1 MMKKCKAC
9 GKQFDVLYPELWR
22 YKIHSG
28 LYVSAWFCSW
38 KCLRAKEK
46 GKEENKMG
54 KISDAQKEKAIQ
66 IAIENGDPIAYLK
79 ECGSEAPAVMWYSI
93 KKRLKKEDTETYA
106 LLPEKYKPK
115 QKEAAEQV
123 PVLKVTGKMKIET
136 PEANAVEVAE
146 TPEGNSGLFFGT
158 VGEKAG
164 KPENLGHMVQGTT
177 YEVSAIRV
185 PGLGEFY
192 YDRKYRTIDWRGL
205 EGDEVSMNPEG
216 WRLLQGEIGKIL
228 DCLVPD

>member
-1 MMKKCKAC
+1 MMKKCKVC

-46 GKEENKMG
+46 GKEENRMG

-93 KKRLKKEDTETYA
+93 KKRLKKEDTELA
-106 LLPEKYKPK
+106 
-115 QKEAAEQV
+115 
-123 PVLKVTGKMKIET
+123 IET
-136 PEANAVEVAE
+136 IAENVGKEEEDIFAFGFYWQGIGYTYNEPGHLWTAVWNKCWRRKFIERIGARFPDWVHSDDEGFSRITHRQAKIACFHEALYYYNFMRPGSL
-146 TPEGNSGLFFGT
+146 TWQI
-158 VGEKAG
+158 
-164 KPENLGHMVQGTT
+164 ENGML
-177 YEVSAIRV
+177 
-185 PGLGEFY
+185 
-192 YDRKYRTIDWRGL
+192 DRTIPA
-205 EGDEVSMNPEG
+205 E
-216 WRLLQGEIGKIL
+216 
-228 DCLVPD
+228 